1 MMLVVLPECRNTKCI
16 EGKKIHRLLPAQ
28 QGMGEGKIRERYP
41 HPNQMTP
48 HFVFSGR
55 PPPEGSSKGGVICAS
70 QKKTKSF
77 RGRF

>member
-55 PPPEGSSKGGVICAS
+55 PPPRRVIEGGCHLRKSK
-70 QKKTKSF
+70 KN
-77 RGRF
+77 